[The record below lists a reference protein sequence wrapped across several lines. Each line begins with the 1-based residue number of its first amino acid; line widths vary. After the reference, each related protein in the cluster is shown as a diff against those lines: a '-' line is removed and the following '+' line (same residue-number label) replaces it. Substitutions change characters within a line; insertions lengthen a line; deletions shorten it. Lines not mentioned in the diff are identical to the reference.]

1 MRFLEKQELANFNF
15 QKDFLKPFAYAMVHN
30 NNPDVRDMVSSEL
43 RAEWRGCGRD
53 GLLNDTSFR
62 RQILSC
68 LQQMIQA
75 RVANLRSGWRTMFG
89 VFCAASKVLTGEG
102 DGARYFDRRAFRR
115 LNHPSFLNFPERV
128 ANQAFDIVK
137 RLNRDHFSLI
147 ITYGSFA
154 DLAVCITDFCKIS
167 KYQKISLHAIEM
179 LRGLIGQMIKS
190 PECPITADGPPP
202 ANADNPA
209 DDPMTRYWFPVLFG
223 FYDIIM
229 NGEDL
234 EVRKR

>member
-1 MRFLEKQELANFNF
+1 MRTIGTLPPA
-15 QKDFLKPFAYAMVHN
+15 A
-30 NNPDVRDMVSSEL
+30 
-43 RAEWRGCGRD
+43 
-53 GLLNDTSFR
+53 GL
-62 RQILSC
+62 I
-68 LQQMIQA
+68 IEA
-75 RVANLRSGWRTMFG
+75 
-89 VFCAASKVLTGEG
+89 
-102 DGARYFDRRAFRR
+102 
-115 LNHPSFLNFPERV
+115 ERV

-137 RLNRDHFSLI
+137 RLNKDHFGLI
-147 ITYGSFA
+147 VTYGSFA

-179 LRGLIGQMIKS
+179 LRNLIVQMLRA
-190 PECPITADGPPP
+190 PECPITPEGPLKGDDGST
-202 ANADNPA
+202 